1 MIVVVD
7 LCGIFDLLVLEIC
20 LTICKMCWDALKI
33 CISHLKFSTRKVV
46 NPRLAEVIYIGAMY
60 RRNVK

>member
-20 LTICKMCWDALKI
+20 LTICMDALKI

-46 NPRLAEVIYIGAMY
+46 NPRLAEVIYIGATY